1 MVQDVFQ
8 YCFKQ
13 GKTRQYLHPHQ
24 KPIKKRRTQASSVP
38 ISFNAILFSEFLDSC
53 THLLAFFVLACLII
67 QFLQDLEY
75 LQIVWLD

>member
-24 KPIKKRRTQASSVP
+24 KPIKKNGERKRPPFQY
-38 ISFNAILFSEFLDSC
+38 
-53 THLLAFFVLACLII
+53 HLM
-67 QFLQDLEY
+67 
-75 LQIVWLD
+75 